1 VPVTPELIEHG
12 LIRRH
17 AQELRET
24 WQCRVLAAA
33 AIDGESV
40 LPRDKLGMCIVS
52 LLAHNFDQAMPVLLL
67 ATFPAYKG
75 LGFPA
80 LTTAAKIA
88 KTGHVMA
95 DLIDT
100 HGRRFKNQALFQ
112 NTTHMERDFRL
123 LADRLKLADG
133 DREELFAAL
142 RRWVVCD
149 YRLDPLMDPKDPDAR
164 RLH

>member
-17 AQELRET
+17 AQELRDT

-33 AIDGESV
+33 AIDGENV

-52 LLAHNFDQAMPVLLL
+52 MLAHNFDQAMPVLLL

-75 LGFPA
+75 LGLPA

-88 KTGHVMA
+88 KSGHVMA

-123 LADRLKLADG
+123 LADAQARRWRSRGVVRGAPALGGLRLPARSADG
-133 DREELFAAL
+133 PER
-142 RRWVVCD
+142 
-149 YRLDPLMDPKDPDAR
+149 P
-164 RLH
+164 